1 MDDLN
6 KDLKQNISEILED
19 LKSETI
25 ISKVYLS
32 KLTFFNGG
40 ISLILILIGL
50 ILVFYGLKNKDY
62 LDEFVFIP
70 IILGFVDLIFSIFYF
85 YKNIGY
91 SLHINSTIIEYKK
104 FNRSIFKNNV
114 KYTDI
119 EYKKGLLYEYYKL
132 SNANNRK
139 ETIIVPS
146 FIFSKQDFED
156 MRNSFSKVIKFKQIL
171 NVYNE

>member
-1 MDDLN
+1 LDDLN
-6 KDLKQNISEILED
+6 KDFKQNITEIFKE
-19 LKSETI
+19 LKTEPI

-32 KLTFFNGG
+32 KLTFFSGG
-40 ISLILILIGL
+40 ISLVLILIGL
-50 ILVFYGLKNKDY
+50 ILIFYGLKNKDY

-70 IILGFVDLIFSIFYF
+70 IILGIIDLFFSLFYF

-119 EYKKGLLYEYYKL
+119 EYKKGLLYEYYEL
-132 SNANNRK
+132 SNVNNRK
-139 ETIIVPS
+139 ENVIIPS

-156 MRNSFSKVIKFKQIL
+156 MRNSFSKLIKFKQIL
-171 NVYNE
+171 KVYNE

>member
-6 KDLKQNISEILED
+6 KDFKQNITEIFKE
-19 LKSETI
+19 LKTESI

-50 ILVFYGLKNKDY
+50 ILIFYGLKNKDY

-70 IILGFVDLIFSIFYF
+70 IILGIIDLFFALLYF
-85 YKNIGY
+85 YRNIGY

-132 SNANNRK
+132 SNVNNRK
-139 ETIIVPS
+139 ETIIIPS
-146 FIFSKQDFED
+146 FIFSKQDFKD
-156 MRNSFSKVIKFKQIL
+156 MRNSFSKLIKFKQIL
-171 NVYNE
+171 KVYNE